1 MSQIRTLHRSEH
13 NISRKNISPHAL
25 KVLYRL
31 RSKGFWAFLVGGA
44 LRDLLRDRE
53 PRDFDVA
60 TNASIAEIKALFR
73 NSKMIGKR
81 FPIVHTYFGSDLVEV
96 SCLKADGDKDKY
108 ETLLADALLRDF
120 TVNSIFYDINDFRVV
135 DPLGAVDHVERG
147 LVVPIGDMNLKFEE
161 DPIRMLRALKLVVKQ
176 GFSLAEGVEKA
187 IRSNVAGWQDVGPG
201 RRYEEITR
209 ILLSDE
215 ASELLA
221 LCKEMTLL
229 QEMWPQGFE
238 IMENF
243 GPNFFSDVNQG
254 FPIHYSRGS
263 FAKHSHTHLWF
274 QLFMKSNRFSPVDSL
289 PEARAAFD
297 HFLGPLGMPFRQP
310 VADAIFGISLIKKG
324 DKEPLTAISRE
335 SRQLIEKYAEKYD
348 PELARQLPSDM
359 GRKRKPKDR
368 PKRKRRRRR
377 NRNKGMAREK

>member
-1 MSQIRTLHRSEH
+1 LDQIRTLHRSEH
-13 NISRKNISPHAL
+13 NISRKQISPHAL

-60 TNASIAEIKALFR
+60 TNASINEIKSLFR

-96 SCLKADGDKDKY
+96 SCLKAEGDMDKY
-108 ETLLADALLRDF
+108 QTLMADALLRDF

-147 LVVPIGDMNLKFEE
+147 IVSPIGDMNEKFKE

-176 GFSLAEGVEKA
+176 KFSLAEGVEDA
-187 IRSNVAGWQDVGPG
+187 IRSNVTGWQSVGPG

-209 ILLSDE
+209 ILLSSE
-215 ASELLA
+215 ASELLS
-221 LCKEMTLL
+221 LCKKMGLL
-229 QEMWPQGFE
+229 KEMWPQGSDL
-238 IMENF
+238 MDTH
-243 GPNFFSDVNQG
+243 GPAFFDDANEG

-274 QLFMKSNRFSPVDSL
+274 QLFMKSGHFKPVKT
-289 PEARAAFD
+289 PTQARTEFDAFID
-297 HFLGPLGMPFRQP
+297 PMGMPFRQP
-310 VADAIFGISLIKKG
+310 VYDALLGLSLIRNG
-324 DKEPLTAISRE
+324 AEDPLSAVSRE
-335 SRQLIEKYAEKYD
+335 SRQLIEKYAEKCD
-348 PELARQLPSDM
+348 PQLASIIPADQP
-359 GRKRKPKDR
+359 RKRKPKER
-368 PKRKRRRRR
+368 PKHRRRRR
-377 NRNKGMAREK
+377 RRRGPGVAREK